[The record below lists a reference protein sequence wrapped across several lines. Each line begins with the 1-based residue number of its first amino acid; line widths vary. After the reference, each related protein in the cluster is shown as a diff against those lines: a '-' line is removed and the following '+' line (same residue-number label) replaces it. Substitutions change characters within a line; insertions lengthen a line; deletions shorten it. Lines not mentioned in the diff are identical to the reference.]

1 MNNKLILTLNFLTKK
16 KNIFTKLINF
26 LISDCS
32 TFLLKIFLVK
42 ENLKIFLFSFEKR
55 GLKKSKRFKSFLYKS
70 VTGRNL

>member
-16 KNIFTKLINF
+16 KKIFTKRINF